1 MQRLSPTCV
10 VLFADFTS
18 GLSITTPE
26 QRIEKAKGETAYLPC
41 KFTLSP
47 EDQGPLDIEWL
58 ISPSDNQIV
67 DQVVSLINCWSL
79 LGPSQRVS
87 RVCLHIDWGLGESNQ
102 LLRCDVSE
110 ERCHTVCC

>member
-1 MQRLSPTCV
+1 MYM

-41 KFTLSP
+41 KFTLEP

-58 ISPSDNQIV
+58 ISPSDNQKV
-67 DQVVSLINCWSL
+67 DQVVSLINAGHSIQASEV
-79 LGPSQRVS
+79 LG
-87 RVCLHIDWGLGESNQ
+87 CAL
-102 LLRCDVSE
+102 
-110 ERCHTVCC
+110 T